1 MYVIPHDDPL
11 RLISD
16 PQYLPL
22 LSLDAPG
29 EDATFE
35 SELLPDS
42 TKLTMVLEAASD
54 IRHAERTL
62 RDIEVLNQQGASGPG
77 NLESE

>member
-1 MYVIPHDDPL
+1 LP
-11 RLISD
+11 D

-42 TKLTMVLEAASD
+42 TKLTMVLEAAGD

-62 RDIEVLNQQGASGPG
+62 RDIDLLNQQGAAGAG
-77 NLESE
+77 DLESE